1 MSDENEEALSQDEVD
16 TLLAGVDDADQEKQ
30 DEGVGAADTS
40 ENASPDVKPYDLAR
54 QDRILRGR
62 MPTLETV
69 NENFARSF
77 RSRVMK
83 LTDQLP
89 EITVGPVSVEKYSD
103 YLATQV
109 VPSNLN
115 VIQVKPLRGKGL
127 IIFEPQLICAI
138 VDSLFGGTGQLPTRF
153 EGREFSAT
161 EKRII
166 TNLVGAFVDSYA
178 AAWTGIYPIE
188 LEYVRSE
195 MQPQF
200 ANIATPSEMVI
211 STRFGIEMSGVAGAV
226 HLCIPYGTFEPIRE
240 ILYANINT
248 DQLEQDGSWLNK
260 LSNQLESAS
269 LDLIAQLSQ
278 TQISFGDL
286 LNLQAGDFIELDL
299 QEELEAEVDGV
310 PFLKCRYGTNDNHYA
325 IKITEFLTVPNEL
338 INGERNGK

>member
-1 MSDENEEALSQDEVD
+1 MSDQNEQALSQDEVD
-16 TLLAGVDDADQEKQ
+16 TLLAGVDEVVTTEAPP
-30 DEGVGAADTS
+30 GAAP
-40 ENASPDVKPYDLAR
+40 PDVQPYDLAR

-69 NENFARSF
+69 NENFARRF
-77 RSRVMK
+77 RARVLD
-83 LTDQLP
+83 LTDQSP

-103 YLATQV
+103 YLSGQV

-138 VDSLFGGTGQLPTRF
+138 VDSLFGGTGQLPSRF

-161 EKRII
+161 EQRII
-166 TNLVGAFVDSYA
+166 TNMVGAFVDSYA
-178 AAWTGIYPIE
+178 AAWSRIYPIE

-211 STRFGIEMSGVAGAV
+211 TTRFGIEMSGVAGAV

-260 LSNQLESAS
+260 LSNQLESAN
-269 LDLIAQLSQ
+269 LELIAQLSR

-286 LNLQAGDFIELDL
+286 LNLQTGDFIELDL

-310 PFLKCRYGTNDNHYA
+310 PFLKCRYGTNDNRYA
-325 IKITEFLTVPNEL
+325 IKVTDFLTVPNDL
-338 INGERNGK
+338 INGERNG